1 MTSSTKQNIKAGY
14 NSSEQPTN
22 HSKSAHF
29 YPRQSK
35 GSEHDWLRWRH
46 LKLDKWG
53 LMTGPCYFTSEIP
66 LLYIFQA
73 QKLKTQMTK
82 WGEQCARAQCCSQL
96 KSVGNRPH
104 SCISAFQSLAS
115 LHAVLSLLFLLVLG
129 LGIYLERTAT
139 MTGQSAPSTKPSS

>member
-35 GSEHDWLRWRH
+35 GSEDDWLRWRH

-66 LLYIFQA
+66 LLDMRPSP
-73 QKLKTQMTK
+73 KTEDADDK
-82 WGEQCARAQCCSQL
+82 
-96 KSVGNRPH
+96 VGRTVCTVPSAVH
-104 SCISAFQSLAS
+104 SLSLSETDPTAAS
-115 LHAVLSLLFLLVLG
+115 LHFRALHFYMLSCHCFSFWFW
-129 LGIYLERTAT
+129 A
-139 MTGQSAPSTKPSS
+139 